1 MQIHSLF
8 PQHTKQNKETL
19 FIIGNGFDLYHGIL
33 SSYANFRRWLLSND
47 YSYFV
52 NQLDFIFDR
61 TLNIDLW
68 SDFENALGNYD
79 YDSLY
84 HEYADEIKIVYDHMM
99 RSAAQKEDAT
109 ISAIGDT
116 LADIQPKF
124 AEWVD
129 SIVIKGVK
137 PVLTLFTEAKYI
149 TFNYT
154 KTLECV
160 YGIPTNN
167 ILHIHG
173 CVGNI
178 EDIVVGHGN
187 IINPHLALSKDED
200 MTVYEENGKTQ
211 IIESMNELAKDVKGI
226 MSKHMNFFKSLS
238 NIQHVIVYGHSL
250 SDIDRPYFELIKKSI
265 SPIADWRFSQH
276 SQNDINQI
284 RYLVTELKI
293 QNWKYFP
300 F

>member
-68 SDFENALGNYD
+68 SDFENALGSYD

-84 HEYADEIKIVYDHMM
+84 HEYADEIKIDYDHMM
-99 RSAAQKEDAT
+99 RSAAQKEDAP
-109 ISAIGDT
+109 ISAIRDI
-116 LADIQPKF
+116 LADIQPIF

-129 SIVIKGVK
+129 SIVIKGIK